1 MEHYRSKKLVHSRKM
16 TIHLHSATALY
27 MSLFAFYSIVKKRKP
42 VIDKNY
48 WLRARHLTAMKI
60 NAFLS
65 MTLIFGQ

>member
-1 MEHYRSKKLVHSRKM
+1 M
-16 TIHLHSATALY
+16 IHLHSATALY